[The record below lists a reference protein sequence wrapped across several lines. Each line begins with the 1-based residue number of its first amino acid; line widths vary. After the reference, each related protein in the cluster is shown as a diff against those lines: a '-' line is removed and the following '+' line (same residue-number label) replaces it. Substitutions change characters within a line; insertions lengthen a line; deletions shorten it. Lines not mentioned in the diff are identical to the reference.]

1 MFHKAINFELKEGT
15 VLEVT
20 FQSGEV
26 KSYDMSVLFK
36 KYPQLEA
43 LKNREP
49 FLEGKLMG
57 FYGIV
62 WDDKL
67 DIEVETIHEDGKTL
81 RKESAPVRLVA
92 ANALL
97 AARAKVGIS
106 QSKLSAQTGI
116 D

>member
-1 MFHKAINFELKEGT
+1 MIEKYCPHIL
-15 VLEVT
+15 
-20 FQSGEV
+20 
-26 KSYDMSVLFK
+26 SV
-36 KYPQLEA
+36 
-43 LKNREP
+43 
-49 FLEGKLMG
+49 EGKLMG

-62 WDDKL
+62 WDDNL
-67 DIEVETIHEDGKTL
+67 DIEVETIYEDGETV
-81 RKESAPVRLVA
+81 RKSVPVGLVA